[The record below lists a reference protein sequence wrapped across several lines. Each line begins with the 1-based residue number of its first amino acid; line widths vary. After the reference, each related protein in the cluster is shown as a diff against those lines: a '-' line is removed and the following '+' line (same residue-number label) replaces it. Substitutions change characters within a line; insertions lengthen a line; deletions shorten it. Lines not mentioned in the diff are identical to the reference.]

1 MDHSRFAS
9 VKAKRKRS
17 SAARRRLLCAGQIAD
32 VCAEA
37 DDWRGGKERG
47 KLPLKQAELILQAL
61 RAAGCGGQTQKH
73 IVMQD
78 HRLDVHIA
86 QRRAKHGFHVRQH
99 APQAAGL
106 DRVILKI
113 HGEYQKR
120 GPEPGRKVGDM
131 VVRGLQFQKKC
142 AQAGLQQLALLLR
155 RKLLPPCPANRVQA
169 CRELVQM
176 LQKRLRRQIQLQ
188 NVIGRSLRQR
198 LAHKLKI

>member
-1 MDHSRFAS
+1 
-9 VKAKRKRS
+9 
-17 SAARRRLLCAGQIAD
+17 
-32 VCAEA
+32 
-37 DDWRGGKERG
+37 
-47 KLPLKQAELILQAL
+47 
-61 RAAGCGGQTQKH
+61 
-73 IVMQD
+73 MQD

-120 GPEPGRKVGDM
+120 RPEPGRKVGDM
-131 VVRGLQFQKKC
+131 VVRGLQFQKNV
-142 AQAGLQQLALLLR
+142 R
-155 RKLLPPCPANRVQA
+155 RRDCSNSPCSCGGSCSPCPANRVQA

-188 NVIGRSLRQR
+188 NVIGRSSVSASRTSS
-198 LAHKLKI
+198 KSE